1 MADFKVPNLCGAS
14 PEFNAI
20 QTKFESMITSA
31 LDGLEV
37 DASALKSTLDTDV
50 TSLVGDI
57 KAMIPPL
64 PELPDINLQAQLTS
78 LSGLSIGSSQYNTL
92 LAGITTSFGS
102 ALTASGFSLDTLVS
116 SAASAIGGGESLCSS
131 VPNFTVPA
139 AGGDAVQKAVGV
151 KQAAVDALS
160 EEASVLVEN
169 TNLTN
174 EKTNIETEA
183 ARWVNPD
190 DTSVPTEDVG
200 AFRPTEKTTEIV
212 VADNAGN
219 AVKVEA
225 STHKDLVTVETV
237 TEGNTTKTTTITE
250 SGGEVTETKRK
261 NVAPAGITTQTSR
274 TWEDFTKDDVV
285 EVSAK
290 AGVAH
295 EITLKHT
302 PYEIVSVEGWDRLFM
317 TSTVG
322 GTRKSI
328 NKPNWRF
335 ILSAGEVDEDG
346 MDLFTKSRYHDI
358 YEIEGNKLK
367 IQSYFYTYSQ
377 MSQEKADKSYNGNRY
392 IYTVSYRYLD
402 NYDPNVKE

>member
-151 KQAAVDALS
+151 KQAIADS
-160 EEASVLVEN
+160 EEEKVSVLVEN
-169 TNLTN
+169 DNLIAA
-174 EKTNIETEA
+174 KTALEA
-183 ARWVNPD
+183 EAKEWINPD
-190 DTSVPTEDVG
+190 PTTVPTEDTG
-200 AFRPTEKTTEIV
+200 RFRPAEKTTEIV
-212 VADNAGN
+212 VADKEGSATK
-219 AVKVEA
+219 VKA
-225 STHKDLVTVETV
+225 STPKDLVSETTTTSGDTTRTETITTSGGTV
-237 TEGNTTKTTTITE
+237 TER
-250 SGGEVTETKRK
+250 KRK
-261 NVAPAGITTQTSR
+261 NISSAGITSQTVSI
-274 TWEDFTKDDVV
+274 TEYFTEDDV
-285 EVSAK
+285 SF
-290 AGVAH
+290 GVFD
-295 EITLKHT
+295 EIALKYVPLEILAVHGRDEKREPRAAWRRLHT
-302 PYEIVSVEGWDRLFM
+302 AETMRELGVRWV
-317 TSTVG
+317 
-322 GTRKSI
+322 
-328 NKPNWRF
+328 NRF
-335 ILSAGEVDEDG
+335 
-346 MDLFTKSRYHDI
+346 DI
-358 YEIEGNKLK
+358 YELDGYNITIHDDLYDYER
-367 IQSYFYTYSQ
+367 
-377 MSQEKADKSYNGNRY
+377 MSEEKANKRHGGIRY
-392 IYTVSYRYLD
+392 IYKVRYRYLEI
-402 NYDPNVKE
+402 YDPNFKE